1 VTIDPALARKA
12 KDVVP
17 LVCGVGTLWWGIRL
31 TVTWATF
38 GVRQRIER
46 SKMPRMIQVHNALVD
61 PANADALVALRPRL
75 IDAVRRVRP
84 GLVSATLVR
93 VDERIWQDI
102 LEWES
107 REAAEAGDNAEM
119 ALPEAQELMALIEQ
133 SISADAGEVAH
144 RAP

>member
-1 VTIDPALARKA
+1 
-12 KDVVP
+12 
-17 LVCGVGTLWWGIRL
+17 
-31 TVTWATF
+31 
-38 GVRQRIER
+38 
-46 SKMPRMIQVHNALVD
+46 MPRMIEVHKALVD

-93 VDERIWQDI
+93 VDERTWLDI

-107 REAAEAGDNAEM
+107 REAAEAGDDAEM

-133 SISADAGEVAH
+133 SISADAGEVVH

>member
-1 VTIDPALARKA
+1 M
-12 KDVVP
+12 
-17 LVCGVGTLWWGIRL
+17 
-31 TVTWATF
+31 
-38 GVRQRIER
+38 IE
-46 SKMPRMIQVHNALVD
+46 VHKALVD

-93 VDERIWQDI
+93 VDERTWLDI

-107 REAAEAGDNAEM
+107 REVAEAGDNAEM

-133 SISADAGEVAH
+133 SISADVGEVAH